1 MKNNRKNKINPK
13 YVLAALSLLCI
24 AGIGLSLFRGFSM
37 PAAGTIV
44 NSLMAPMQEG
54 INSFG
59 NFTAGIAQRKHK
71 TTQLQNENEELNNEV
86 DKLQAKLTA
95 MENNLSDY
103 EDLLDLLA
111 LSEKY
116 PSYDMTGA
124 RIIGK
129 DAGNW
134 YDTFTINKG
143 SVDGIKKDMNVVAGN
158 GLVGIVT
165 QVNANSAVVRSIID
179 DASNVSGMISKNRDI
194 CIVNGDLTL
203 MDSGLLDVEL
213 ITKGSTVVKGDEVV
227 TSYISDKYLPGLL
240 IGYISDVTEDDTELT
255 LSAKLTPAVDF
266 QHLSNVLVIKQL
278 KEDMK
283 ETGSASETLA
293 PDTQST
299 SEAQSDTADST
310 DSSEEGE

>member
-1 MKNNRKNKINPK
+1 MKNNKKNKINPK

-59 NFTAGIAQRKHK
+59 NFTAGIVQRKHK

-165 QVNANSAVVRSIID
+165 QVNANS
-179 DASNVSGMISKNRDI
+179 
-194 CIVNGDLTL
+194 
-203 MDSGLLDVEL
+203 E
-213 ITKGSTVVKGDEVV
+213 
-227 TSYISDKYLPGLL
+227 
-240 IGYISDVTEDDTELT
+240 IGRAHV
-255 LSAKLTPAVDF
+255 
-266 QHLSNVLVIKQL
+266 
-278 KEDMK
+278 
-283 ETGSASETLA
+283 
-293 PDTQST
+293 
-299 SEAQSDTADST
+299 
-310 DSSEEGE
+310 